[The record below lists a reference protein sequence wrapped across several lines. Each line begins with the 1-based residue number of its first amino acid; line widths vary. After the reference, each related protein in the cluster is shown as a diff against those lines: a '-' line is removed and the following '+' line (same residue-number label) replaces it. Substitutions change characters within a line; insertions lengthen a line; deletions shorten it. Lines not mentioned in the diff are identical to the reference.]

1 MSGGG
6 REPIAVVGGGAW
18 GSALAHVLAG
28 KGPGVR
34 LWVRDPELARAID
47 RGGENARYLP
57 GVSLA
62 GVAATSDLA
71 AALDGARLVVSAVPS
86 HVVRAVMGA
95 SAARVDPDAIV
106 VSASKGIEER
116 TLKRMTEVLADVL
129 GGERRLA
136 ALSGPSFAAE
146 VGRGAPTA
154 VTLAAHD
161 PVVAESAREAF
172 FAPRFR
178 VYTSE
183 DVVGVE
189 LGGAVKNVVAIA
201 TGIADGLDYG
211 HNARAALITRGLAE
225 ISRLGSA
232 LGGQRLTFMGLAGLG
247 DLVLTCTGD
256 LSRNRSVG
264 LRLARGEALESIL
277 AGTGQVAEGVRST
290 RSVRDLA
297 ARIGVEMP
305 IVEQVHEM
313 LYHAKSPQVVVEELM
328 TRESKPEFQPAR

>member
-6 REPIAVVGGGAW
+6 RDPMAVVGGGAW
-18 GSALAHVLAG
+18 GTAIARVLAA
-28 KGPGVR
+28 KGSRVR

-47 RGGENARYLP
+47 RTGENARYLP
-57 GVSLA
+57 GVPLE
-62 GVAATSDLA
+62 GVVATADLE
-71 AALDGARLVVSAVPS
+71 AALDGAGLVVSAVPS
-86 HVVRAVMGA
+86 HVVRTVMGTA
-95 SAARVDPDAIV
+95 AARVDAEAIV

-225 ISRLGSA
+225 ISRLGTA

-277 AGTGQVAEGVRST
+277 VGMGQVAEGVRST

-305 IVEQVHEM
+305 IVEQVYEM

-328 TRESKPEFQPAR
+328 TRESKPEFQPAP

>member
-1 MSGGG
+1 MSRGIG
-6 REPIAVVGGGAW
+6 EPIAVVGGGAW
-18 GSALAHVLAG
+18 GTALARVLTG
-28 KGPGVR
+28 KGRGVR
-34 LWVRDPELARAID
+34 LWVRDPELARAIE
-47 RGGENARYLP
+47 RTGENLRYLP
-57 GVSLA
+57 GVSLE
-62 GVAATSDLA
+62 GVVATADLDE
-71 AALDGARLVVSAVPS
+71 ALDGATLIVSAVPS
-86 HVVRAVMGA
+86 HVVRAVMGTA
-95 SAARVDPDAIV
+95 AARVDPGAIV

-211 HNARAALITRGLAE
+211 YNARAALITRGLAE

-277 AGTGQVAEGVRST
+277 AGMGQVAEGVRST

-305 IVEQVHEM
+305 IVEQVYEM

-328 TRESKPEFQPAR
+328 TRGSKPEFQPAP